1 MAATS
6 EETIALLHS
15 VPLFATLADEDLA
28 EVAAVIVPR
37 QFGSGEVVFREG
49 DRSDTCY
56 VVRSGRVRAVRE
68 HTDRRT
74 ITLATF
80 GPGDIFGE
88 LAMFEDES
96 RSATIE
102 ALEETHVCAILGGD
116 MRRLLREHPE
126 IAVKLLGALG
136 RRLRETNERLTRQS
150 FQTVQSRVASVL
162 AELVAAARADGA
174 GDSDVL
180 ITATQTDLAQLAGS
194 SRESASRFLAVLERA
209 GIITQ
214 GRGKLT
220 VHDPG
225 RLEGYVY

>member
-6 EETIALLHS
+6 EETIALLHG
-15 VPLFATLADEDLA
+15 VPAFSALADEDLA
-28 EVAAVIVPR
+28 QVAGVAVPR
-37 QFGSGEVVFREG
+37 SFMAGEAVFHEG
-49 DRSDTCY
+49 DPGDICY
-56 VVRSGRVRAVRE
+56 VVRAGHVRAVRE
-68 HTDRRT
+68 HTDGRS
-74 ITLATF
+74 ITLATL

-88 LAMFEDES
+88 LAIFDEER

-102 ALEETHVCAILGGD
+102 SLEETEVVAILGSD
-116 MRRLLREHPE
+116 LRRLLRDHPD
-126 IAVKLLGALG
+126 IAVKLLASLS
-136 RRLRETNERLTRQS
+136 RRLRETNQRLTRQS
-150 FQTVQSRVASVL
+150 FLTVQSRVASVL
-162 AELVAAARADGA
+162 AELVAAARSEGA
-174 GDSDVL
+174 PETDVL

-225 RLEGYVY
+225 ALEGYVY